1 MLGSLRELVWRST
14 WDSACF
20 NALREMYV
28 QSCGE
33 HYPHPPLFEDLPSS
47 LPHRFSAILS
57 MVSEA
62 MICGLREGGKELGDY
77 LEKLREELLKL
88 YSDLLLE
95 EREYGLRLR
104 PHRIEDLLRI
114 LAEKQG

>member
-1 MLGSLRELVWRST
+1 MLGNLRELVWRST

-20 NALREMYV
+20 NTLREMYL

-33 HYPHPPLFEDLPSS
+33 RYPRPPLFEDLPNS

-62 MICGLREGGKELGDY
+62 MICGLKEGSKGLEGY
-77 LEKLREELLKL
+77 LEKLREEFLKL

-104 PHRIEDLLRI
+104 PHKIEDLLRI